1 MLAKLPMYWQ
11 PASHTIIDLKLNTC
25 NKLDEL
31 TNDLHLWKLTLT
43 LTELANSIIKRVPI
57 PLYYDIIHLSKYS
70 ISHYLWIDL
79 VFVFKRPRALPYHKK
94 YNLVISYPIL
104 FAIRNFNLLK
114 IIDVNKKNESTTFIY
129 PIFYKYGTL
138 TKKDGTYFWSSRP
151 RGFPSFIQTT
161 LGIPASDWTE
171 QWSVAALPLETTR
184 SLGSSRNVSSVKLV
198 VAVSIKKQICNKSV
212 ILVFIQKSW
221 NFFTWKSKIWK
232 NVSVLILCN
241 NI

>member
-1 MLAKLPMYWQ
+1 M
-11 PASHTIIDLKLNTC
+11 
-25 NKLDEL
+25 
-31 TNDLHLWKLTLT
+31 
-43 LTELANSIIKRVPI
+43 
-57 PLYYDIIHLSKYS
+57 
-70 ISHYLWIDL
+70 
-79 VFVFKRPRALPYHKK
+79 
-94 YNLVISYPIL
+94 
-104 FAIRNFNLLK
+104 
-114 IIDVNKKNESTTFIY
+114 KKNPESTTFIY

-138 TKKDGTYFWSSRP
+138 TEKDDTYFWSSRP

-221 NFFTWKSKIWK
+221 NFSLESQKSETMFLSKYYTTWIYKCLDRDIWLYNENRK
-232 NVSVLILCN
+232 NKRHE
-241 NI
+241 